1 MKCLGQWITK
11 KMIQKAL
18 AAHFTGLVEK
28 CKNQFPTLLGRFTKA
43 PEESHER
50 LCLSCVR
57 VFPHRSVFVSTAV
70 RAARTCVGEKEG
82 ESKEWRRMELCSD
95 RRMGNTAVDVLTSIS
110 VSVCRRA
117 GTPTADVNMV
127 NTHTH
132 THLVDGDTFRFKWL
146 LTELFTHPF
155 LLHSLLNWSKLIYNE
170 TPSQQSPTLELWAV
184 QMNKD

>member
-132 THLVDGDTFRFKWL
+132 IWL
-146 LTELFTHPF
+146 TVTR
-155 LLHSLLNWSKLIYNE
+155 SGS
-170 TPSQQSPTLELWAV
+170 SDS
-184 QMNKD
+184 